1 MKSEPFK
8 YSWETMLKDRV
19 TYWDG
24 VRNFQARN
32 NLKTMKKGEQVLF
45 YHSNEGREIVGI
57 TEVVKEYYQDP
68 TTKDERWVVV
78 DLKAKNSLKRTIDL
92 NEIKE
97 DPILSDMA
105 LIKQSRLSVMEI
117 KKKHFDRIIRK
128 SNGKR

>member
-1 MKSEPFK
+1 
-8 YSWETMLKDRV
+8 MLKDRV

-68 TTKDERWVVV
+68 TTKDDRWVVV

-105 LIKQSRLSVMEI
+105 LIKQSRLSVMEV